1 MALRR
6 TTGRGKDGRSD
17 ALEILKRRNFEVNE
31 AGRASKLQRIQSLLS
46 LGFTPTLFD
55 IDNN

>member
-1 MALRR
+1 MLRR
-6 TTGRGKDGRSD
+6 TTGRGRDGGSD
-17 ALEILKRRNFEVNE
+17 ALEVLKRRNFEVNE